1 MAQIFM
7 EQYLIRNLQKALSRL
22 TVPNGKKKR
31 DTIPGIC
38 TSFRPSPKRD
48 APLPVYIGPNI
59 HATTREKQ

>member
-1 MAQIFM
+1 MTQIFM

-31 DTIPGIC
+31 DAIPGIC
-38 TSFRPSPKRD
+38 TSFRPSPKRE
-48 APLPVYIGPNI
+48 APLPVYIRPNI